1 MEFKNKNLIILW
13 KAKKIVKV
21 CLQYSQGI
29 YFQFDGKKITKKVLE
44 FLLTEEFKYLVEIL
58 RESLDYKG

>member
-1 MEFKNKNLIILW
+1 MKGE
-13 KAKKIVKV
+13 KIVKV

-29 YFQFDGKKITKKVLE
+29 YFQFDGKKITKKVLK